1 MVIRKLLVIGMVV
14 AAPVVAYAFDDTDDT
29 VAAVPEPA
37 TLALLGVGVAALVI
51 ARTNKR
57 K

>member
-1 MVIRKLLVIGMVV
+1 MVIRKLFVVAMMV
-14 AAPVVAYAFDDTDDT
+14 AAPVVAYAFDDDDT
-29 VAAVPEPA
+29 VTAVPEPA

-51 ARTNKR
+51 ARANKR